1 MTIQRAFDDFILS
14 RRLADLSVK
23 TISNYIQFVT
33 PYVDFLGANTPI
45 TDVTQENITRYLEK
59 VINKPISK
67 ATRTTYIRHVK
78 VFLKWCTENQETHYD
93 YKKVKVPKSPKK
105 NVKIYT
111 KEEFLEL
118 LENVDAESEWL
129 TIRNKCILALMY
141 DSGLRQSEVCTLE
154 LSRVSF
160 TDRNMVVHGKG
171 NKERTVPLGALT
183 SRFMKQYLELCPYK
197 SKMVFVNRRG
207 KPLTNNAVKLL
218 ITRLSD
224 KTGIDVSSHKL
235 RHNFATNYCI
245 DQYEKYGHVDIY
257 RLMIIMGHEDI
268 ETTRRYLHHANEIIG
283 SKNCISH
290 LDKILSGEN

>member
-1 MTIQRAFDDFILS
+1 MTIQQAFDDFILS
-14 RRLADLSVK
+14 RKLADLSQK

-33 PYVDFLGANTPI
+33 PFVDFLGANIPLA
-45 TDVTQENITRYLEK
+45 DVTQEHITRYLEK

-78 VFLKWCTENQETHYD
+78 VFLKWCTENQETHYN
-93 YKKVKVPKSPKK
+93 YKRVKVPKPPKK

-111 KEEFLEL
+111 TEEL
-118 LENVDAESEWL
+118 LEMLDNVQAESDWL
-129 TIRNKCILALMY
+129 TMRNKCILALMY

-154 LSRVSF
+154 LARVSF
-160 TDRNMVVHGKG
+160 TERRMVVHGKG
-171 NKERTVPLGALT
+171 NKERTVPLGTLT
-183 SRFMKQYLELCPYK
+183 STFMRQYLDMCPYT

-207 KPLTNNAVKLL
+207 EPLTTNAVKLL
-218 ITRLSD
+218 VSRLSD
-224 KTGIDVSSHKL
+224 KTEIDVSSHKL

-245 DQYEKYGHVDIY
+245 DQYEEHGQVDIY

-283 SKNCISH
+283 TKNCISH
-290 LDKILSGEN
+290 LDKLINGEN